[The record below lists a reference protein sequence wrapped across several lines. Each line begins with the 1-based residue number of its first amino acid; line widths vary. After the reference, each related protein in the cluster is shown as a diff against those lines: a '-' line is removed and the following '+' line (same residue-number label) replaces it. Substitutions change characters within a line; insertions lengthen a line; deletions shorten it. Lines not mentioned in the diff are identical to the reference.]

1 MIATR
6 NSGLIVPLF
15 VIVSSPWWWIIIQRD
30 LLASLFVFILSFVVY
45 LYFYQNKSRLVI
57 LLLVALTI
65 GLFAISIKEA
75 FDENI
80 FRNSALDIQQLNKRH
95 EFYAKGLGKFYRNRL
110 VLTYFQHYNHAVSK
124 LQQNF
129 FSNLD
134 PNLYFF
140 ASHPRERTGIEE
152 FNKYFPVFLPFF
164 LLGFFY
170 IMSKLFFKFI
180 LYFIIISFIS
190 SVISPSYNLGPIL
203 FFPLINFIITVGLL
217 ITLSYLKAKRKY
229 ED

>member
-1 MIATR
+1 MIINR
-6 NSGLIVPLF
+6 NIKPLVHLF
-15 VIVSSPWWWIIIQRD
+15 VIILNPWWWTIIQRD

-45 LYFYQNKSRLVI
+45 LYFYQNRSRLVI
-57 LLLVALTI
+57 LILVALTI

-75 FDENI
+75 LDENI

-95 EFYAKGLGKFYRNRL
+95 EFYANGLGKLYKNRFAL
-110 VLTYFQHYNHAVSK
+110 AYFKDYNFPISK
-124 LQQNF
+124 LQRNF
-129 FSNLD
+129 FTNLD

-140 ASHPRERTGIEE
+140 NSHPRERLGVEE
-152 FNKYFPVFLPFF
+152 FSKYFPVFLPFF

-180 LYFIIISFIS
+180 LYLIIISFIS
-190 SVISPSYNLGPIL
+190 SVISPLYNLGPIL